1 MSKDSKKIIMY
12 ETFFSGL
19 RKLGAQ
25 DYSATMDAIEKMRK
39 DLSNPSLSVHD
50 IDKVKCDKRLRS
62 ARVSLNIRLIFLLSG
77 DDCILVYVDHHDAAY
92 DWCKGKYFEET
103 VFGALYINDSIKEK
117 ECVDKYDEAANY
129 AMWYETQN
137 GFEKNGVTL
146 KQLKKLGI
154 NEIHAKNL
162 LSVKN
167 DDVFLDYIVFFPDEL
182 QEALID
188 LFSGEKSFEEAYRT
202 LEVDSETVPEYKVVD
217 ESASMFSYDGMRR
230 VYVCGSAEDIKR
242 IAEAKELNKWMFF
255 LHPSQKRLVSINA
268 EGPVLVEGGPG
279 TGKTVL
285 AIHRAVYLAQN
296 VYKKSEGKRI
306 LLCTYSKKLA
316 KYISHNVE
324 ILCKQLNVEN
334 NIDVLSVDSFIG
346 KRLGTIVP
354 QPDLK
359 GLNLLFKQTY
369 VSKKWKYPLSFYK
382 DEYMNVIERLGI
394 YSLDVYL
401 EVERHGRKKALGKNE
416 RTEVW
421 QYFAELFSTQ
431 REKGIYSFGNKA
443 YMLSNALE
451 RGQLLPTYD
460 AILIDETQDL
470 EPIKIKALSRCV
482 KSLKNG
488 LMLFSDSNQ
497 RIFNLFSWKNEVDIN
512 VVGRSYYLNVNYRT
526 TKQISDFALNLL
538 PEIHKKEDYLK
549 NYKSI
554 VMGNMPI
561 RRKFPGRIKEF
572 EAIISTI
579 DKLAKMGIKRGEV
592 CVAFP
597 NGNEMDRFIESL
609 TQYQIDYEIL
619 KDDTLPES
627 GEKVNIC
634 TCKAIKGL
642 EFDCIIMACSELYQK
657 DFDAFDELMEA
668 KKEQTCF
675 EQYVVATRARDYLF
689 VTGVEG

>member
-1 MSKDSKKIIMY
+1 MNKDSKKIIMY
-12 ETFFSGL
+12 ETFFPSL
-19 RKLGAQ
+19 RKLKSQ
-25 DYSATMDAIEKMRK
+25 DYSLTMDAIDKLGK
-39 DLSNPSLSVHD
+39 DISNPSLSVHD

-62 ARVSLNIRLIFLLSG
+62 ARVSLDIRLIFLQTG
-77 DDCILVYVDHHDAAY
+77 EECILVYVDHHDDAY

-103 VFGALYINDSIKEK
+103 VFGALYINDSLKEK
-117 ECVDKYDEAANY
+117 ECVDKYDEIVNCAIQ
-129 AMWYETQN
+129 YEQPN
-137 GFEKNGVTL
+137 GFIKNGITL

-154 NEIHAKNL
+154 NEIHANNL
-162 LSVKN
+162 LAIKN

-188 LFSGEKSFEEAYRT
+188 LFSGDKTFEEAYRT
-202 LEVDSETVPEYKVVD
+202 LEADSETVSEYKIVD
-217 ESASMFSYDGMRR
+217 ESASMFSYDSMRR
-230 VYVCGSAEDIKR
+230 VYVCGSADDIKR
-242 IAEAKELNKWMFF
+242 IAEAKELNKWMLF

-316 KYISHNVE
+316 KYISQNVE
-324 ILCKQLNVEN
+324 ILCKQRNVEN
-334 NIDVLSVDSFIG
+334 NIDVLSVDSYIS
-346 KRLGTIVP
+346 KRLGTRVP
-354 QPDLK
+354 QPDLN
-359 GLNLLFKQTY
+359 GFNLLFKKTY
-369 VSKKWKYPLSFYK
+369 VSKKWKYPLAFYK
-382 DEYMNVIERLGI
+382 DEYLHVIERLGI
-394 YSLDVYL
+394 YSIDAYL
-401 EVERHGRKKALGKNE
+401 EAERHGRKKALGKNE

-421 QYFAELFSTQ
+421 RFFAELFSAQ
-431 REKGIYSFGNKA
+431 REKGIYTFGNKA

-451 RGQLLPTYD
+451 SGQLLPTYD
-460 AILIDETQDL
+460 AVLIDETQDL
-470 EPIKIKALSRCV
+470 EPIKIKALSKCV

-512 VVGRSYYLNVNYRT
+512 VVGRSFYLNVNYRT
-526 TKQISDFALNLL
+526 TKQISDFALALL

-554 VMGNMPI
+554 VMGNIPI
-561 RRKFPGRIKEF
+561 RREFPGRAKEF

-579 DKLAKMGIKRGEV
+579 DKLAKMGINRGEV

-619 KDDTLPES
+619 RDDTLP
-627 GEKVNIC
+627 GNGGKVNVC

-657 DFDAFDELMEA
+657 EFDAFDELLEA
-668 KKEQTCF
+668 KKEQTYF